1 MQRFSSSVA
10 RVSCHRSSSSI
21 YRQEGTTHNNANI
34 VMLTPS
40 PTVAVGQKMPPGARN
55 LQDKLHLLLS
65 KLSST
70 IEIVKTWP
78 ESEGDDASIHV
89 ATTTKLISSLLEV
102 ISGLKNVEGVVKSD
116 NELRKALQACPVS
129 INLLD
134 LLDHGGGS
142 LNPDCFSRGLLR
154 ESLGQLKGL
163 RRRKLALKMLGE
175 AVNSGLGS
183 DPAKGEATN
192 KRKLSDPES
201 KQEEDL
207 LSQPSTKKARTAND
221 TDQDPKS

>member
-1 MQRFSSSVA
+1 MP
-10 RVSCHRSSSSI
+10 
-21 YRQEGTTHNNANI
+21 EGA
-34 VMLTPS
+34 
-40 PTVAVGQKMPPGARN
+40 KN
-55 LQDKLHLLLS
+55 LQEQTHLLLS

-70 IEIVKTWP
+70 IEIIKTWP

-102 ISGLKNVEGVVKSD
+102 TSGLKSVEGVVKADSD
-116 NELRKALQACPVS
+116 LRKALQACPVS

-134 LLDHGGGS
+134 LLDHGGG

-175 AVNSGLGS
+175 AVNSGLGAES
-183 DPAKGEATN
+183 GKDESTN
-192 KRKLSDPES
+192 KRKLDDPEI
-201 KQEEDL
+201 KEEETL
-207 LSQPSTKKARTAND
+207 EPSTKKARTEESSTETPPA
-221 TDQDPKS
+221 S

>member
-1 MQRFSSSVA
+1 MNEAKHPTSRIPEPRA
-10 RVSCHRSSSSI
+10 RKLHFGTCTVHYSI
-21 YRQEGTTHNNANI
+21 I
-34 VMLTPS
+34 MLTPS
-40 PTVAVGQKMPPGARN
+40 PTAPVGQQMPPGAKN
-55 LQDKLHLLLS
+55 LQEKIHLLLS

-70 IEIVKTWP
+70 IETIKTWP

-102 ISGLKNVEGVVKSD
+102 ISGLKSVEGVVKADSD
-116 NELRKALQACPVS
+116 LRKALQACPVS

-134 LLDHGGGS
+134 LLDHGGG

-175 AVNSGLGS
+175 AVNSGLGAES
-183 DPAKGEATN
+183 GKDDATN
-192 KRKLSDPES
+192 KRKMEDS
-201 KQEEDL
+201 EEET
-207 LSQPSTKKARTAND
+207 SEPPAKKARTEKD
-221 TDQDPKS
+221 TETTPAS